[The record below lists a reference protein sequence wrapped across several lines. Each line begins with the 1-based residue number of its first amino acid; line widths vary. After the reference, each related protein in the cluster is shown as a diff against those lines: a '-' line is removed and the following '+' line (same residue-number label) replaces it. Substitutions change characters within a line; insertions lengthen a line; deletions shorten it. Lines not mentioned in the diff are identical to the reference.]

1 MLDVIDRNMRNDAK
15 TLLETVILRLLA
27 ETGDK
32 AEAMQLVED
41 LESNNSFNRIFDLY
55 VNELVAIYEE
65 SPLEYFDLNAFDEEG
80 SIDTDEFC
88 NRFRDAV
95 NDSRKL
101 ASLRKILVSVVDRQT
116 SSIDN
121 SGILAALDATLDNI
135 PNSFIIGAFYSEI
148 PPDESIKEFRDE
160 RILRLKYAV
169 SDNYTPHDQM
179 NWAADPALL
188 GQIEQ
193 ED

>member
-1 MLDVIDRNMRNDAK
+1 MRNNAK

-32 AEAMQLVED
+32 AEAMQFVED
-41 LESNNSFNRIFDLY
+41 LENNKSFNKIFDLY
-55 VNELVAIYEE
+55 ISELTDIYREN
-65 SPLEYFDLNAFDEEG
+65 PLEYFDLNAAEVGQGMDTFVDKFRATIDE
-80 SIDTDEFC
+80 
-88 NRFRDAV
+88 
-95 NDSRKL
+95 SRKIT
-101 ASLRKILVSVVDRQT
+101 SLRKILVSFVDRQT
-116 SSIDN
+116 SSIEDN
-121 SGILAALDATLDNI
+121 SGILAALDATLEYI

-148 PPDESIKEFRDE
+148 PPDQSIDEFRDE

-179 NWAADPALL
+179 NWVADPALL